1 MPRRRNGEIPLP
13 DGWDFARDY
22 DGKVYFI
29 DHNSKKT
36 TWIDPRDR
44 FTKPQSFADC
54 IGNELPLGWEEAI
67 DPVIG
72 VYYINHFN
80 QCTQLEDPRLEWR
93 AVQEAMLR
101 DYLHTAQDVL
111 EAKKEIYDIKQQRLY
126 LAQDEYNHLNNALS
140 TLNTSRT
147 SLCSSSS
154 NISTKYDPDL
164 LKSDVAHARERVTR
178 LKRELEQIGVEMSC
192 TRRGVETLSNVE
204 QKLSNDGSRYNVVE
218 AQAIVTELREIQQSL
233 SSGQRERT
241 GLMQSLAKLKD
252 DLTRLQ
258 LCSATDDPDL
268 QIQHSSSTQLSD
280 KLSTASQT
288 DLSGELMPMGTR
300 LAEMARMRLE
310 YDEARKRIQSIQ
322 QQLADLEEKV
332 MPGQEE
338 SDKDRLLLFQ
348 EKEQLL
354 RELRSITPR
363 SRSHQEMTDIQ
374 GEIKKL
380 EQDLNNCLEMS
391 NRAIADRLRLHEEKQ
406 LLLQQLKEALRSMTQ
421 LETQL
426 KTLSAS
432 TLSVSSSSSLGS
444 LSTTS
449 SKGSLSSGLSFTDIY
464 GGPQCLAPA
473 TYDRPVDMAD
483 LHKRV
488 ERLLRDDIQ
497 PPAYENMNDSSNL
510 LPNVT
515 GVPYTR
521 NCRPTSPPLSPISET
536 PRSVSAAVSDESVA
550 GDSGVFEASHK
561 SNFNA
566 ETSQVQIRLKYSI
579 AEQVLHI
586 CIERLRNVVALSIA
600 ESWQLYVKVMLL
612 PSSLNPSLSGCTK
625 PISDLSKARFGD
637 SFAFNL
643 PANKLCTKTLQVN
656 VWGLGPEDLTECLAC
671 AQVSLAEFNETE
683 NNSWCKWYNLLSLKF
698 MHNSGSLPSIL
709 LKDDGG
715 GSDDSTIISSQTSTL
730 TRNQG
735 CCDDSDPK
743 FINVDNL
750 NGNTIEYDE
759 GDSDDSVSDDEDD
772 DVEVDDIE
780 VYHLNSDKKKL
791 DKVLEIPDL
800 ENDKEDKETNTDSA
814 FSMSSSEKNRV
825 PPTIIVKRSQT
836 FSPAAK
842 NQYICKLNR
851 SDSDSA
857 MNLYRRHISSSAS
870 MKGIGGSN
878 ADIAFRRNCLERR
891 SLRLSRLPG
900 ILPNGYVPSMCGTSW
915 CRPPRTSIDLE
926 LDRQAQHARLLS
938 LNDEISRLK
947 QLKNTLEIAKE
958 TGDTDVA
965 AWVLEDEEFQNLVKE
980 AGDKTLDEKKVERRL
995 KRASQKLYNL
1005 RKSKAGQGKPDI
1017 ISFKEKMAF
1026 FTRPGVSVPVPPS
1039 SKSSR
1044 ESKSAETRY
1053 QYTVDRIYGVEV

>member
-1 MPRRRNGEIPLP
+1 MCT
-13 DGWDFARDY
+13 AA
-22 DGKVYFI
+22 
-29 DHNSKKT
+29 
-36 TWIDPRDR
+36 
-44 FTKPQSFADC
+44 SFAACTTMFSHYCCDTWPPRC
-54 IGNELPLGWEEAI
+54 DYTSYYDQLLDVQLYQDNDGRIYC
-67 DPVIG
+67 
-72 VYYINHFN
+72 VY
-80 QCTQLEDPRLEWR
+80 
-93 AVQEAMLR
+93 
-101 DYLHTAQDVL
+101 
-111 EAKKEIYDIKQQRLY
+111 AKKEIYDIKQQRLY

-147 SLCSSSS
+147 SLCSSTS

-241 GLMQSLAKLKD
+241 GLMHSLAKLKD

-268 QIQHSSSTQLSD
+268 QTQHSSSTQLSD

-310 YDEARKRIQSIQ
+310 YDEARKRIQNIQ

-363 SRSHQEMTDIQ
+363 SRSHREMDDIQ

-380 EQDLNNCLEMS
+380 EQDLNNALEMS
-391 NRAIADRLRLHEEKQ
+391 NRAITDRLRLHEEKQ

-421 LETQL
+421 LESQL

-473 TYDRPVDMAD
+473 TYDRPIDMAD

-488 ERLLRDDIQ
+488 ERLLQNDNQ
-497 PPAYENMNDSSNL
+497 PPAYENPGESSGSV
-510 LPNVT
+510 PNVGGNVT
-515 GVPYTR
+515 YSR
-521 NCRPTSPPLSPISET
+521 SCRPTSPPLSPISET
-536 PRSVSAAVSDESVA
+536 PPRSVSAAVSDESVA

-561 SNFNA
+561 SNFSA
-566 ETSQVQIRLKYSI
+566 ETSQVQIRLRYSI
-579 AEQVLHI
+579 AEQVLHV

-600 ESWQLYVKVMLL
+600 ESWQLYIKIVLL
-612 PSSLNPSLSGCTK
+612 PSSSNTSLSGCTK
-625 PISDLSKARFGD
+625 PISDLSKPRFGD

-643 PANKLCTKTLQVN
+643 PSNKLCTKTLQVN
-656 VWGLGPEDLTECLAC
+656 VWGLGPDDITECLAC

-683 NNSWCKWYNLLSLKF
+683 NNSWCKWYNLLSLKC
-698 MHNSGSLPSIL
+698 MHNGGSLPSIL

-735 CCDDSDPK
+735 CCEENEAK

-750 NGNTIEYDE
+750 NENEVEYDD
-759 GDSDDSVSDDEDD
+759 GDSDDSVSDDDD
-772 DVEVDDIE
+772 DDEEDDDIE
-780 VYHLNSDKKKL
+780 VYQLVNEKKEL
-791 DKVLEIPDL
+791 EQVLEIPNK
-800 ENDKEDKETNTDSA
+800 ENDTEDKETNTECA
-814 FSMSSSEKNRV
+814 FSGSNGENTRV
-825 PPTIIVKRSQT
+825 PTIVIKRSQT
-836 FSPAAK
+836 FSPTAK

-891 SLRLSRLPG
+891 SLRLGRAPGTSPSRCMPAV
-900 ILPNGYVPSMCGTSW
+900 NGTSW

-938 LNDEISRLK
+938 LNDEISRLR

-1026 FTRPGVSVPVPPS
+1026 FTRPGVSVPVPPT
-1039 SKSSR
+1039 KSSQDP
-1044 ESKSAETRY
+1044 KSTETRY
-1053 QYTVDRIYGVEV
+1053 QYTVDRVFGVEV